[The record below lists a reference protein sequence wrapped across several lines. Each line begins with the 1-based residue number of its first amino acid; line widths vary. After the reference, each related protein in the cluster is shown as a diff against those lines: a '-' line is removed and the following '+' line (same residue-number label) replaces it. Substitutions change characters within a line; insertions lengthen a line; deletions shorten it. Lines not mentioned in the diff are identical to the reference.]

1 VAAADHALACPM
13 HIHLFEP
20 PCSIP
25 LTVSTM
31 SVSIDETIPSDAKP
45 LAVPPIN
52 DPFHPKFHERQS
64 SVCDEA
70 QRLVQ
75 RKPGPWLL
83 SAANSDSR
91 SEPSRTRR
99 TRGMGVWLSERLS
112 PVRPWTAALVENQ
125 RRAWRPLSRAHA
137 GRLPVLLQRE
147 PRVVR
152 ADVAGRLGAR
162 RSEPLVWRQSALL
175 VASGTRCLP
184 RVDGRGVGRAAPGF
198 CDLGG

>member
-45 LAVPPIN
+45 LAVPPNQRSLPPEI
-52 DPFHPKFHERQS
+52 PRAPKP
-64 SVCDEA
+64 VCDEA

-112 PVRPWTAALVENQ
+112 PVRPWTAALVETSGG
-125 RRAWRPLSRAHA
+125 PSGLSRAPMA
-137 GRLPVLLQRE
+137 GDCPVLLQRE

-162 RSEPLVWRQSALL
+162 RSEPLVWRLSALL

-184 RVDGRGVGRAAPGF
+184 RLDGRGVGRAAPGF

>member
-64 SVCDEA
+64 QCVTKPSDWSNESLGLGSSRPRTATRGLNHRARGGHAEWACGSVSGCRPCA
-70 QRLVQ
+70 L
-75 RKPGPWLL
+75 GLLL
-83 SAANSDSR
+83 SSKTSGG
-91 SEPSRTRR
+91 PS
-99 TRGMGVWLSERLS
+99 G
-112 PVRPWTAALVENQ
+112 
-125 RRAWRPLSRAHA
+125 LSRA
-137 GRLPVLLQRE
+137 PMPCDFPFLLQRE

-162 RSEPLVWRQSALL
+162 RSEPLVWRLSALL

-184 RVDGRGVGRAAPGF
+184 RLDGRGVGRAAPGF